1 MIHSFTV
8 CASGPPCGE
17 TRAAWRDRFFGGT
30 NNQAGIRRP
39 SNVRYL
45 TSFPSANSPV
55 GNLPRRLSTRT
66 RPLCP
71 EVATDRALRIR
82 EVDHFLHVAGEIHE
96 PYVVVEPDP
105 GGEGDALSIRPPCDL
120 CHDFVHVRELLRLA
134 SRRLDDEDIVSVAI
148 PV

>member
-39 SNVRYL
+39 SHVRYR
-45 TSFPSANSPV
+45 TSFPSANTPV

-66 RPLCP
+66 RPLLP
-71 EVATDRALRIR
+71 EAATRRS
-82 EVDHFLHVAGEIHE
+82 G
-96 PYVVVEPDP
+96 VVNVEYRKT
-105 GGEGDALSIRPPCDL
+105 RPRPL
-120 CHDFVHVRELLRLA
+120 GCHSARLA
-134 SRRLDDEDIVSVAI
+134 VPLGREMPRGLLPAEEM
-148 PV
+148 

>member
-55 GNLPRRLSTRT
+55 GSLPRRLSTRT
-66 RPLCP
+66 RPLLP
-71 EVATDRALRIR
+71 EAATRRSGVVNVEQRKNRPRPFGCQSAWLAVPLGR
-82 EVDHFLHVAGEIHE
+82 ELPPGLLPA
-96 PYVVVEPDP
+96 VEP
-105 GGEGDALSIRPPCDL
+105 L
-120 CHDFVHVRELLRLA
+120 
-134 SRRLDDEDIVSVAI
+134 
-148 PV
+148 